1 MKLNITYQER
11 YSRLEL
17 LLRFIFGVFYIAL
30 PHAFLLFFL
39 GLWGAIL
46 GFIAFIVIL
55 FTGRYPESMFIYQVQ
70 LLRWRLRLYARLSN
84 LSDGYPAFGLES
96 TDEYTSLEV
105 SYPERISRGLTLV
118 RLFFG
123 IFYVS
128 LPHGFI
134 LFFRV
139 LWGIILSIYAFIS
152 VLFTAKFPKGAH
164 TFLVETIRWNYRV
177 LLYMG
182 NMTDV
187 YPPFS
192 GKETA
197 NDQ

>member
-152 VLFTAKFPKGAH
+152 VLFTAKFHKGAH

>member
-1 MKLNITYQER
+1 MVP
-11 YSRLEL
+11 L
-17 LLRFIFGVFYIAL
+17 LSKYMIFLGIV
-30 PHAFLLFFL
+30 FFL
-39 GLWGAIL
+39 DTPVFFLDL
-46 GFIAFIVIL
+46 PF
-55 FTGRYPESMFIYQVQ
+55 
-70 LLRWRLRLYARLSN
+70 
-84 LSDGYPAFGLES
+84 LE
-96 TDEYTSLEV
+96 
-105 SYPERISRGLTLV
+105 
-118 RLFFG
+118 FFG